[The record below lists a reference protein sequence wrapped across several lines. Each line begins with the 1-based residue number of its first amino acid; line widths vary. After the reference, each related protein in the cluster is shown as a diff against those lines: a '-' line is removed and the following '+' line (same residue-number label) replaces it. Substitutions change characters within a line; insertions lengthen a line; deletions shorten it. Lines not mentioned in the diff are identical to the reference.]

1 MHSRQKGIT
10 FIGWL
15 ILLVP
20 VAIVGY
26 AGIRLAPM
34 YLNYMKV
41 SKAISQV
48 AAAHAG
54 DSQVSA
60 KAINV
65 DIVNHLYVDAVTYP
79 APEAIELVRDGDK
92 WLLQTSYEDEAPL
105 FLGISLVV
113 KFEKRATIG

>member
-41 SKAISQV
+41 SKAITQSAEGHSGEGQLNV
-48 AAAHAG
+48 ESVRRELINHFNI
-54 DSQVSA
+54 DSISFPSP
-60 KAINV
+60 
-65 DIVNHLYVDAVTYP
+65 DAV
-79 APEAIELVRDGDK
+79 EVVREGDN
-92 WLLQTSYEDEAPL
+92 WVIRTNYEDEAPL
-105 FLGISLVV
+105 FAGISLVV
-113 KFEKRATIG
+113 KFDKRKTID

>member
-41 SKAISQV
+41 SKAMTQV
-48 AAAHAG
+48 AAGHSG
-54 DSQVSA
+54 DDKVNPA
-60 KAINV
+60 AMRV
-65 DIVNHLYVDAVTYP
+65 DLINHLYIDSVTYP
-79 APEAIELVRDGDK
+79 TADTVEVMRDGEK
-92 WLLQTSYEDEAPL
+92 WVMRTSYEDQAPL
-105 FLGISLVV
+105 FAGISLLV
-113 KFEKRATIG
+113 KFDKSITID

>member
-1 MHSRQKGIT
+1 MHSRQKGVT

-26 AGIRLAPM
+26 AGIRLVPM

-41 SKAISQV
+41 SKAITQV

-54 DSQVSA
+54 DGQVNPTA
-60 KAINV
+60 V
-65 DIVNHLYVDAVTYP
+65 RTDLTNHLYIDSVTYP
-79 APEAIELVRDGDK
+79 EASAIEVVRDGEK
-92 WLLQTSYEDEAPL
+92 WVLRTNYEDEAPL
-105 FLGISLVV
+105 FAGISLVV
-113 KFEKRATIG
+113 KFAKRATID

>member
-41 SKAISQV
+41 AKAMTEV

-54 DSQVSA
+54 DSQINPP
-60 KAINV
+60 AIRKEL
-65 DIVNHLYVDAVTYP
+65 DNHLYIDSVTYP
-79 APEAIELVRDGDK
+79 APEAIEVVRDGDK
-92 WLLQTSYEDEAPL
+92 WLLRTNYEDEAPL
-105 FLGISLVV
+105 FAGISLVI
-113 KFEKRATIG
+113 KFEKRAPID

>member
-1 MHSRQKGIT
+1 MRSRQKGIT

-20 VAIVGY
+20 IAIVGY

-41 SKAISQV
+41 AKAMSQV

-54 DSQVSA
+54 DSQISP

-65 DIVNHLYVDAVTYP
+65 DLVNHLYIDAVTYP
-79 APEAIELVRDGDK
+79 APDAIELVRDGDK

-105 FLGISLVV
+105 FAGITLVV
-113 KFEKRATIG
+113 KFDKRSPIG

>member
-20 VAIVGY
+20 IAIVGY

-41 SKAISQV
+41 AKAISQV
-48 AAAHAG
+48 AAGHAG
-54 DSQVSA
+54 DAQ
-60 KAINV
+60 INPTAV
-65 DIVNHLYVDAVTYP
+65 RIELINHLYIDSVTYP
-79 APEAIELVRDGDK
+79 TADAIEVVRDGDK
-92 WLLQTSYEDEAPL
+92 WVMRTNYEDEAPL
-105 FLGISLVV
+105 FAGISLVV
-113 KFEKRATIG
+113 KFDKRATIG

>member
-41 SKAISQV
+41 SKAMTQV
-48 AAAHAG
+48 AAGHAG
-54 DSQVSA
+54 DGQ
-60 KAINV
+60 INPTAV
-65 DIVNHLYVDAVTYP
+65 RMELINHLYIDSVTYP
-79 APEAIELVRDGDK
+79 TADAME
-92 WLLQTSYEDEAPL
+92 
-105 FLGISLVV
+105 VV
-113 KFEKRATIG
+113 A

>member
-1 MHSRQKGIT
+1 MQSRQKGIT

-41 SKAISQV
+41 AKAMTQV
-48 AAAHAG
+48 SAGHAG
-54 DSQVSA
+54 DTQVNPT
-60 KAINV
+60 AIRNEL
-65 DIVNHLYVDAVTYP
+65 INHLYIDSVTYP
-79 APEAIELVRDGDK
+79 TGDALEVVRDGEK
-92 WLLQTSYEDEAPL
+92 WAIQTNYEDEAPL
-105 FLGISLVV
+105 FADISLVI
-113 KFEKRATIG
+113 KFAKRSPID

>member
-1 MHSRQKGIT
+1 MRSRQKGIT

-26 AGIRLAPM
+26 AGIRLAPI

-41 SKAISQV
+41 AKGITQV
-48 AAAHAG
+48 AAGHAG
-54 DSQVSA
+54 DSQINPA
-60 KAINV
+60 AIRTELT
-65 DIVNHLYVDAVTYP
+65 NHLYIDSVTYP
-79 APEAIELVRDGDK
+79 APEAFEVVRDGDK
-92 WLLQTSYEDEAPL
+92 WLLGINYEDEVPL

-113 KFEKRATIG
+113 KFDKRAPIG